1 MEPLDKRVFEI
12 HCDIN
17 IRFKSPTRP
26 PPLTDIKQ
34 PSTKPISLYF
44 LVLSEA
50 KRFLPFFESGEEGGN
65 CNHF

>member
-12 HCDIN
+12 DCDIN
-17 IRFKSPTRP
+17 IRFKSPTR

-44 LVLSEA
+44 LVL
-50 KRFLPFFESGEEGGN
+50 
-65 CNHF
+65 